1 MMARMRTTLRA
12 ALQATAVLVS
22 SLLLLP
28 AGARAQANPDWHRAI
43 PGFKIAG
50 NLYYVGTADLAAYLI
65 ATPQGNILIN
75 GNFKED
81 VPAIRKS
88 IEGLGFKYADTKVLL
103 ISHAHGDHDEG
114 VGLIKSDTGAR
125 LMVMDADVAAVE
137 STAAG
142 RPGAKV
148 DRILHDRDT
157 VELGG
162 AKLTARLT
170 HGHTPGC
177 TTWTMQVTEGG
188 RTLNAVIIGSPNV
201 NAGFVLVN
209 NRNYPQIA
217 ADYVKTFAVLKTT
230 PADIFLGAHGAYFNL
245 KDKLPKM
252 GGAVNPFIDPSGYQ
266 AYVAERDQAFEKELA
281 KQRAAAGIGD
291 AVGFDIE
298 WNHVALSVPNI
309 AESIAWYEK
318 MLGFKGTVRGSGQAG
333 GGQPGNRQQVADLR
347 RGNVTIE
354 LFQVPNAAPLPES
367 RKNPSE
373 DFRTHGVK
381 HFGFEVKNL
390 AAVLAELKAKGVK
403 VVFEMR
409 VTPTEDFA
417 FISDNAGNAIE
428 LIEHK
433 TR

>member
-1 MMARMRTTLRA
+1 MMSPLSVKSQEVRVRY
-12 ALQATAVLVS
+12 ALQAVVFLVS
-22 SLLLLP
+22 SIVLLP
-28 AGARAQANPDWHRAI
+28 VAAGAQANPDWHRAI
-43 PGFKIAG
+43 PGFKIVG

-75 GNFKED
+75 GNFNQD

-88 IEGLGFKYADTKVLL
+88 IEGLGFKYADTKILL

-114 VGLIKSDTGAR
+114 IGLIKSDTGAR

-137 STAAG
+137 SAAPG

-157 VELGG
+157 VDLGG
-162 AKLTARLT
+162 STLTARLT
-170 HGHTPGC
+170 PGHTPGC
-177 TTWTMQVTEGG
+177 TTWTMQVAESG
-188 RTLNAVIIGSPNV
+188 RTLNAVIVGSPNV
-201 NAGFVLVN
+201 NAGYVLVN
-209 NRNYPQIA
+209 NRSYPQIA
-217 ADYVKTFAVLKTT
+217 SDYVKTFALLKTT
-230 PADIFLGAHGAYFNL
+230 PADLFLGAHGAYFNL
-245 KDKLPKM
+245 KDKLPRM
-252 GGAVNPFIDPSGYQ
+252 GGAVNPFIDPAGYR
-266 AYVAERDQAFEKELA
+266 AYVAEREQAFEKELA
-281 KQRAAAGIGD
+281 KQTAEARTGD

-318 MLGFKGTVRGSGQAG
+318 MLGFKGTVRP
-333 GGQPGNRQQVADLR
+333 GQPGARQQVADLR
-347 RGNVTIE
+347 RGNITIE
-354 LFQVPNAAPLPES
+354 LFQVTDAAPLPES

-390 AAVLAELKAKGVK
+390 PAVLAELKAKGVK
-403 VVFEMR
+403 MAFDMR

-417 FISDNAGNAIE
+417 FISDNAGNANE

-433 TR
+433 TQ